1 MVIFTEIPLKD
12 LADIGRG
19 AVTKPADIQERTA
32 TELMPIRYLTVSD
45 IQDNYILPSL
55 RCLKN
60 IEERE
65 IKYCLKENDIVVAKM
80 GQPKIGL
87 VGDIGENK
95 IILSQNLYVLRPDMA
110 KINPVYL
117 RAFFESPLGMERL
130 AKAYVKSTIPT
141 LPIRN
146 LESLTV
152 PVPTPETELSEE
164 EKMMASLELQNSFAE
179 LYKKSETKEFEYK
192 DLAEQEKERRVALFE
207 EFMNN
212 SARN

>member
-1 MVIFTEIPLKD
+1 MGIFTEIPLKD

-19 AVTKPADIQERTA
+19 AVTKPVDIQERTA
-32 TELMPIRYLTVSD
+32 TELTPIRYLTVSD

-95 IILSQNLYVLRPDMA
+95 IILSQNLYVLRPDTA

-117 RAFFESPLGMERL
+117 RAFFESPLIINMRL
-130 AKAYVKSTIPT
+130 SNP
-141 LPIRN
+141 
-146 LESLTV
+146 
-152 PVPTPETELSEE
+152 
-164 EKMMASLELQNSFAE
+164 
-179 LYKKSETKEFEYK
+179 
-192 DLAEQEKERRVALFE
+192 
-207 EFMNN
+207 
-212 SARN
+212 

>member
-1 MVIFTEIPLKD
+1 
-12 LADIGRG
+12 
-19 AVTKPADIQERTA
+19 
-32 TELMPIRYLTVSD
+32 
-45 IQDNYILPSL
+45 
-55 RCLKN
+55 
-60 IEERE
+60 
-65 IKYCLKENDIVVAKM
+65 M

-146 LESLTV
+146 LECLAV

-207 EFMNN
+207 DFMNN
-212 SARN
+212 SPSAGKQYH

>member
-1 MVIFTEIPLKD
+1 MGIFTEIPLKD

-19 AVTKPADIQERTA
+19 AVTKPADFQERTA
-32 TELMPIRYLTVSD
+32 TGLTPIRYLTVSD
-45 IQDNYILPSL
+45 IQDNYILPTL

-152 PVPTPETELSEE
+152 PVPMPETELSEE
-164 EKMMASLELQNSFAE
+164 EKMMASLELQNS
-179 LYKKSETKEFEYK
+179 LQNYIRNQKQKNLNIKIWRNRKKKEGSLSLK
-192 DLAEQEKERRVALFE
+192 NL
-207 EFMNN
+207 
-212 SARN
+212 